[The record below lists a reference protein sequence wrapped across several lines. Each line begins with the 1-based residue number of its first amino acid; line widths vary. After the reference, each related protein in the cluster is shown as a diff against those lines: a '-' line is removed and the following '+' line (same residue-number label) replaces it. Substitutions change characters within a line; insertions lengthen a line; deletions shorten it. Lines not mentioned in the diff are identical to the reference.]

1 MVREILAARPRAR
14 IEFWTDKKYYKNVS
28 KTVTELGLRWNQS
41 DAASDEKD
49 VARLAGKA
57 PRGARF
63 GQNKAAAFIRVR
75 KICAGKYHRYAGW
88 QLRDYFEHLDITL
101 KDLIWGNIKGL
112 FGFLG
117 GLVQSFWRLV
127 QKADRPDVIFLKGG
141 FVGLPV
147 GLVAR
152 LLKIP
157 YVIHESDA
165 VPGLANRIL
174 MKKAAVVA
182 TGMPSVTGQTD
193 GKIVWVGTPVAPEY
207 KPVSATRQKRLKQT
221 LGFAPDKPL
230 VVVTGG
236 SQGAENINLAMRE
249 ILPEMLK
256 FTSVGLQVGAK
267 HYDEFLDL
275 KKYETWDDAKL
286 TSNFRMWQ
294 FCASMAD
301 LLGAA
306 DVVISRAGA
315 TTIAELAA
323 MGKAVILVPFERLP
337 GAHQVKNADHLAKN
351 DAVEV
356 LYDARMNEQPGLLLE
371 AARHLVRSPKRRATL
386 AQNLHAEAKT
396 DAASKLANIIIDLA
410 QGKA

>member
-28 KTVTELGLRWNQS
+28 KTVTELGLRWSQNE
-41 DAASDEKD
+41 AEVDEKNA
-49 VARLAGKA
+49 ARLAQKA

-63 GQNKAAAFIRVR
+63 GRSKTEAFIRVR
-75 KICAGKYHRYAGW
+75 KVCAGKYHRYSGW
-88 QLRDYFEHLDITL
+88 QPRDYLEHLDITL

-127 QKADRPDVIFLKGG
+127 RKENRPDVIFLKGG

-182 TGMPSVTGQTD
+182 TGMPNVTGQTQ
-193 GKIVWVGTPVAPEY
+193 GQIVWVGTPVVPEY
-207 KPVSATRQKRLKQT
+207 KPVSAARQKRLKKT
-221 LGFAPDKPL
+221 LGFEPDKPL

-275 KKYETWDDAKL
+275 KQYEEWDDAQL
-286 TSNFRMWQ
+286 VSNFRMWK
-294 FCASMAD
+294 FCTSMAD

-337 GAHQVKNADHLAKN
+337 GAHQVKNADHLAES

-371 AARHLVRSPKRRATL
+371 MTKHLVRSPKRRETL
-386 AQNLHAEAKT
+386 AQNLRAEAKT
-396 DAASKLANIIIDLA
+396 DAASKLADIIIDLA
-410 QGKA
+410 QGK

>member
-1 MVREILAARPRAR
+1 MREILAKRPRAQ

-28 KTVTELGLRWNQS
+28 KTVTDLGLRWSQDDAES
-41 DAASDEKD
+41 DARS
-49 VARLAGKA
+49 VAKLAEKA
-57 PRGARF
+57 PRGERF
-63 GQNKAAAFIRVR
+63 GQSKTEAFIRVR
-75 KICAGKYHRYAGW
+75 KIWAGKYHRYAGW
-88 QLRDYFEHLDITL
+88 KLRDYFEHLDITI
-101 KDLIWGNIKGL
+101 KDLIWGNIKGF
-112 FGFLG
+112 FGFTG
-117 GLVQSFWRLV
+117 GLLQSFVRLIC
-127 QKADRPDVIFLKGG
+127 KNDRPDAIFLKGG

-174 MKKAAVVA
+174 TKKAAVVA
-182 TGMPSVTGQTD
+182 TGMPDVSGQTE

-207 KPVSATRQKRLKQT
+207 KPVTPARQKRLKKS

-230 VVVTGG
+230 VVITGG
-236 SQGAENINLAMRE
+236 SQGALNIDLAMRE

-275 KKYETWDDAKL
+275 KQYENWDDAKL
-286 TSNFRMWQ
+286 VSNFRMWK
-294 FCASMAD
+294 FCTSMAD

-323 MGKAVILVPFERLP
+323 IGKAVILVPFERLP
-337 GAHQVKNADHLAKN
+337 GAHQVKNADHLAES

-356 LYDARMNEQPGLLLE
+356 LYDARMSEQPGLLLE
-371 AARHLVRSPKRRATL
+371 KTKHLVYSPKRRETL
-386 AQNLHAEAKT
+386 AHNLHAEAKT
-396 DAASKLANIIIDLA
+396 DAATKLATMIIEVA
-410 QGKA
+410 KG

>member
-28 KTVTELGLRWNQS
+28 KTVTELGLRWSQNE
-41 DAASDEKD
+41 AEVDEKNA
-49 VARLAGKA
+49 ARLAQKA

-63 GQNKAAAFIRVR
+63 GRSKTEAFIRVR
-75 KICAGKYHRYAGW
+75 KVCAGKYHRYSGW
-88 QLRDYFEHLDITL
+88 QPRDYWEHLDITI
-101 KDLIWGNIKGL
+101 KDLIWGNIKGF

-117 GLVQSFWRLV
+117 GLVQSFWRLAR
-127 QKADRPDVIFLKGG
+127 KGIRPDVIFLKGG

-182 TGMPSVTGQTD
+182 TGMPNVTGQTR
-193 GKIVWVGTPVAPEY
+193 GQIVWVGTPVAPEY
-207 KPVSATRQKRLKQT
+207 KPVSAARQKRLKKT
-221 LGFAPDKPL
+221 LGFEPDKPL

-275 KKYETWDDAKL
+275 KQYEEWDDAQL
-286 TSNFRMWQ
+286 VSNFRMWK
-294 FCASMAD
+294 FCTSMAD

-337 GAHQVKNADHLAKN
+337 GAHQVKNADHLAES

-371 AARHLVRSPKRRATL
+371 MTKHLVRSPKRRETL
-386 AQNLHAEAKT
+386 AQNLRAEAKT
-396 DAASKLANIIIDLA
+396 DAASKLADIIIDLA
-410 QGKA
+410 QGK